1 MGRPWE
7 IGKAFEQSAPC
18 GEFFLF
24 ENKGIIDKT
33 NNIAKQSADISQM
46 ICSVPE
52 MISISSDY
60 FELAAGDVTMI
71 GTPVGV
77 NSVQSG
83 DVMLAFIE

>member
-18 GEFFLF
+18 DEFFLF
-24 ENKGIIDKT
+24 KNRGIIDKT

-46 ICSVPE
+46 ICSVPK

-60 FELAAGDVTMI
+60 FELAARDVSMI

>member
-1 MGRPWE
+1 
-7 IGKAFEQSAPC
+7 
-18 GEFFLF
+18 
-24 ENKGIIDKT
+24 
-33 NNIAKQSADISQM
+33 M
-46 ICSVPE
+46 ICSVPK

-83 DVMLAFIE
+83 DVMLAFIEGHGELSIVVD

>member
-7 IGKAFEQSAPC
+7 IGKAFEKSAPC
-18 GEFFLF
+18 GKFFLI
-24 ENKGIIDKT
+24 ENTGIIDKT

-46 ICSVPE
+46 ICSVPK